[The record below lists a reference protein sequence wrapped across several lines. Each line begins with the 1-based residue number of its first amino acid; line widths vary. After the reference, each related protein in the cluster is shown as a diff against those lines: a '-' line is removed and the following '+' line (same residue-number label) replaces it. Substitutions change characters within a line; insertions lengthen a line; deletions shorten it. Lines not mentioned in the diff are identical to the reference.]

1 MSEQFDDTK
10 EVIERQSI
18 QSRKGK
24 KRWKNSFQQN
34 TAKKNTDW
42 ATRIPLT
49 TSDTMEHKE
58 SLFH

>member
-34 TAKKNTDW
+34 TMQKK
-42 ATRIPLT
+42 IQI
-49 TSDTMEHKE
+49 EQHE
-58 SLFH
+58 SH